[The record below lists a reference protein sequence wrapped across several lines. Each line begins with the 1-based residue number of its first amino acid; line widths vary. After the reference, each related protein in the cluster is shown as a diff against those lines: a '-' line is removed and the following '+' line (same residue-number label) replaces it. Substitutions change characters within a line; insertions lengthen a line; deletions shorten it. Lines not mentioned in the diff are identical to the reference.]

1 MDADSS
7 SLIWTRK
14 RVLIIGR
21 ASPEPSKKHIET
33 VCTGGITESGE
44 LLRLYPIPLRY
55 LQQEQ
60 RYKQWSWAEFDI
72 QKNPSDKRKE
82 SFTVRQDTISVLGQV
97 ESESER
103 FHLLSKGIVSDR
115 ETLDVM
121 RQEDRTSIGLV
132 EINVQDFVGKTRRK
146 EWSKEKPYIKQSNL
160 YVEKKPLEQPAID
173 IQIKFS
179 CKNNL
184 ACKAHQCSLIG
195 WEYTEGLRNFVTKYG
210 DLDGAFMRLKQELEK
225 RYKNPAK
232 RTFALMGTHFRY
244 PSWMVAQLY
253 AFPRDI
259 PSRLF

>member
-44 LLRLYPIPLRY
+44 LLRFYPIPLRY
-55 LQQEQ
+55 LQEEK

-72 QKNPSDKRKE
+72 QKSPSDKRKE
-82 SFTVRQDTISVLGQV
+82 SYIVQQDTISVIRQV

-121 RQEDRTSIGLV
+121 RQHDRTSIGLV
-132 EINVQDFVGKTRRK
+132 EIDVQDIVGKTRRK
-146 EWSKEKPYIKQSNL
+146 EWSKEKPYIKQSHL
-160 YVEKKPLEQPAID
+160 YVERQPLEQPAID
-173 IQIKFS
+173 IKIKFR
-179 CKNNL
+179 CKNNP

-195 WEYTEGLRNFVTKYG
+195 WEYTEALRNFVNKYG
-210 DLDGAFMRLKQELEK
+210 SLEGAFMRLKEALEK
-225 RYKNPAK
+225 RHMDSAK
-232 RTFALMGTHFRY
+232 RSFALMGTHFKY
-244 PSWMVAQLY
+244 ASWMGAQLY

-259 PSRLF
+259 PPRLF

>member
-44 LLRLYPIPLRY
+44 LLRLYPISLRY
-55 LQQEQ
+55 LEQEQ

-72 QKNPSDKRKE
+72 QKSPSDRRKE
-82 SFTVRQDTISVLGQV
+82 SYIVQQDTISVLRQV

-115 ETLDVM
+115 ETLDIM
-121 RQEDRTSIGLV
+121 RQHDRTSIGLV
-132 EINVQDFVGKTRRK
+132 QIDVQDFVGKTRRR
-146 EWSKEKPYIKQSNL
+146 EWSKEKPHIKQSHL

-173 IQIKFS
+173 IQVKFR
-179 CKNNL
+179 CKNNP

-195 WEYTEGLRNFVTKYG
+195 WEYTEGLRNFEIRYG
-210 DLDGAFMRLKQELEK
+210 NLDSAFMRLKEALAK
-225 RYKNPAK
+225 RYMDSGK
-232 RTFALMGTHFRY
+232 RTLALMGTHFRY
-244 PSWMVAQLY
+244 ASWMVAQLY
-253 AFPRDI
+253 AFPRDM
-259 PSRLF
+259 SLRLF